1 MFIDIF
7 IIVTGI
13 LELLLI
19 SAAAILNYLTKVKMG
34 PARYIVHLNQKYGKR
49 YDLELYKKVSF
60 IGVLI
65 ISIISLLYFFTMI
78 HSYVS
83 IGLLQAAV
91 LVLFIF
97 YYIYFVLKKSIKIL
111 KAYYVM
117 YLAYS
122 ISLIL
127 TSVNMFLVVNIKFIK

>member
-1 MFIDIF
+1 
-7 IIVTGI
+7 
-13 LELLLI
+13 
-19 SAAAILNYLTKVKMG
+19 MG

-78 HSYVS
+78 HSYVG

-97 YYIYFVLKKSIKIL
+97 YYIYFVLKKSVKIL

-127 TSVNMFLVVNIKFIK
+127 MSVNMFLVVNIKFIK